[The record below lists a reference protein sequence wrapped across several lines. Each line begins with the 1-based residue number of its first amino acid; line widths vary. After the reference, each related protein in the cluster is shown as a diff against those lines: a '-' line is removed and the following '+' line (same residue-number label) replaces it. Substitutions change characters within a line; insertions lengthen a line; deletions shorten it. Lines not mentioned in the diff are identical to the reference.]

1 MAGLNLKIKW
11 IAFVSLK
18 HHQMIGKHSIWET
31 SSSKTLAALNL
42 LRYFPLE
49 YLYVDILRLS
59 ISNNWKVNVF
69 LNGIGTSICC
79 SLRLLSSFQQVNST
93 LFSFSP
99 DLHSH
104 MHLYKISRN
113 VVTVSWDRDIKGKR
127 FYFQLKEYFY
137 CFFSKNLVY
146 LWQSCIWHVFIMSC

>member
-1 MAGLNLKIKW
+1 
-11 IAFVSLK
+11 
-18 HHQMIGKHSIWET
+18 MIGKHSIWET
-31 SSSKTLAALNL
+31 SSSKNFAALNL

-137 CFFSKNLVY
+137 CFFSKNLIY
-146 LWQSCIWHVFIMSC
+146 LWQSCIWHVFIMSW

>member
-59 ISNNWKVNVF
+59 ISNN
-69 LNGIGTSICC
+69 
-79 SLRLLSSFQQVNST
+79 
-93 LFSFSP
+93 
-99 DLHSH
+99 
-104 MHLYKISRN
+104 
-113 VVTVSWDRDIKGKR
+113 
-127 FYFQLKEYFY
+127 
-137 CFFSKNLVY
+137 
-146 LWQSCIWHVFIMSC
+146 